1 MATEKK
7 TILNLKAEL
16 QKVKEAARVAREAV
30 KAAVN
35 VSYEPGVLDTE
46 TRLAEEVAI
55 VCRNYITESWGVAID
70 RAEVSADFELK
81 RVESIFFL
89 VDILEILDMVPSTEQ
104 LLPTQTHLADAKVPK
119 GAGGSEEAQ
128 LPMKAKSSVD
138 AFTIKDVVS
147 QAKDAELKS

>member
-1 MATEKK
+1 M
-7 TILNLKAEL
+7 
-16 QKVKEAARVAREAV
+16 AREAA
-30 KAAVN
+30 KAVMN
-35 VSYEPGVLDTE
+35 VSYEPGVMDTE

-89 VDILEILDMVPSTEQ
+89 VEILDMVPSTEQ

-128 LPMKAKSSVD
+128 LPMKAKFSVD

-147 QAKDAELKS
+147 

>member
-1 MATEKK
+1 M
-7 TILNLKAEL
+7 
-16 QKVKEAARVAREAV
+16 AREDA
-30 KAAVN
+30 KATVN
-35 VSYEPGVLDTE
+35 ASYEPGVLDTE
-46 TRLAEEVAI
+46 TRLTEEVAI
-55 VCRNYITESWGVAID
+55 VCRNYITESWGVAMD
-70 RAEVSADFELK
+70 WAEVLVDFELK

-147 QAKDAELKS
+147 

>member
-46 TRLAEEVAI
+46 TRLVEEVAI

-89 VDILEILDMVPSTEQ
+89 VDILEILDMVPSTE
-104 LLPTQTHLADAKVPK
+104 
-119 GAGGSEEAQ
+119 
-128 LPMKAKSSVD
+128 
-138 AFTIKDVVS
+138 
-147 QAKDAELKS
+147 